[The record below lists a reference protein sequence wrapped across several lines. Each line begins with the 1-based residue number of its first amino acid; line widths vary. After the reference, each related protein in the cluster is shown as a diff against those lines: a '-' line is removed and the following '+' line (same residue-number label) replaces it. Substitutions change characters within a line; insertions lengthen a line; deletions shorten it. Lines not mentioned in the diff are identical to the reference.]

1 MLKTVHMAGKQYGGV
16 NTILHTLL
24 QTPTSMLLHRTTKNS
39 HTIVRI
45 IPAQELYLTIPYLCP
60 NIRPYILV
68 TRESNQGKPVKSSK
82 FSSENTDT
90 FHSDKYSQNRVEVV
104 SLANEHE
111 DDGDKSTNAQ

>member
-1 MLKTVHMAGKQYGGV
+1 MTSVDRRAAEANAAETPTMLKNAHMAGKQYGRV

-68 TRESNQGKPVKSSK
+68 KRESKKGIPVKSSSQ

-90 FHSDKYSQNRVEVV
+90 FHSNKYS
-104 SLANEHE
+104 
-111 DDGDKSTNAQ
+111 

>member
-16 NTILHTLL
+16 NILLHTLL

-68 TRESNQGKPVKSSK
+68 KRESKKGIKAGQIALTDFQREHKHLSLRQVFTKP
-82 FSSENTDT
+82 
-90 FHSDKYSQNRVEVV
+90 
-104 SLANEHE
+104 
-111 DDGDKSTNAQ
+111 